1 MSQPGTFDRI
11 YGAIK
16 QRLHD
21 GAFRPGQRLEP
32 AILSDELN
40 ASVTPVRDAL
50 HRLTGERL
58 VEAPR
63 QEGFRMPMLSEVM
76 LRHLYAWHLD
86 LVLVA
91 LSRRKGELNRWA
103 DDRSD
108 IDRTS
113 RMNALFAALAA
124 DNPEHVAVLNNL
136 TERLAPYRRAEEQF
150 LDALDAEI
158 EQILDAVRASD
169 LRQLR
174 KGLVNYH
181 RRRQRIVPELLA
193 ELRDPL

>member
-1 MSQPGTFDRI
+1 
-11 YGAIK
+11 
-16 QRLHD
+16 
-21 GAFRPGQRLEP
+21 
-32 AILSDELN
+32 
-40 ASVTPVRDAL
+40 
-50 HRLTGERL
+50 
-58 VEAPR
+58 
-63 QEGFRMPMLSEVM
+63 MPMLSEVM